1 MRNQRR
7 APGVF
12 ALLAIL
18 CAAAPGS
25 AAEPPHRLELGACN
39 DPRMPPEARC
49 GRGARHLLP
58 RPYAAAGVR
67 AAPVTVARENLAG
80 LAGSY
85 ANEEMNLAVK
95 VDLVEDRLRLS
106 VTQGL
111 PFAPALL
118 VPTSPTR
125 FRWEGEG
132 LAPGLAVVFKV
143 DGGKATALDVLQPG
157 KPGPVVMKRSE
168 PFALAKYGSFA
179 ALAVGG
185 VLIGWKLLR
194 VRPACSPDPGY

>member
-18 CAAAPGS
+18 CVAAPGS
-25 AAEPPHRLELGACN
+25 AAEPPRRLE
-39 DPRMPPEARC
+39 RRPEFE
-49 GRGARHLLP
+49 LP
-58 RPYAAAGVR
+58 A
-67 AAPVTVARENLAG
+67 VTVAREDLAG

-179 ALAVGG
+179 AVALGG

-194 VRPACSPDPGY
+194 RPTSALT